1 VLLFFFS
8 FCTTVSFNVIS
19 TLLIDF
25 YPKAPATAAAASNLT
40 RCLLGAGAT
49 AAITP
54 MINAMGRGWCF
65 TFLSLFLVVSS
76 PMLWMIYFKGMQW
89 REERRTRTETNER
102 EREKERAARVEEG
115 RGVAGEKPSAPPA
128 EVAEAEAQAAV
139 ELAREKGEEEP
150 RIRHELHRAWSREPA
165 L

>member
-1 VLLFFFS
+1 
-8 FCTTVSFNVIS
+8 
-19 TLLIDF
+19 
-25 YPKAPATAAAASNLT
+25 
-40 RCLLGAGAT
+40 
-49 AAITP
+49 
-54 MINAMGRGWCF
+54 M
-65 TFLSLFLVVSS
+65 SLFLVVSS

-150 RIRHELHRAWSREPA
+150 RIRHELHRAWSHEPA